1 MTLHPARPARAI
13 AILFSIA
20 AIALLSGCM
29 NTAYKIA
36 GGQMMKF
43 GKNEMVPYLL
53 TYDDTAMAC
62 ASGEALTP
70 LILATEGMGADPAKM
85 AVLMYVSAG
94 LCAEDRALEHELRYV
109 RSSRSNLIE
118 DAQDARIAQKRWSA
132 LAARRQQEAYR
143 RFVEHYEKSFNFK
156 LGENCPAMH
165 TDFEKMVYLIGLAS
179 GMQAVVN
186 DIASQGAVGVPK
198 DIAGIVDRAMTCL
211 DNAEWWGVPM
221 ATRAAV
227 WALLP
232 GASEGKPDPFT
243 TMKDSTRLGERK
255 GVRLA
260 HAIYAL
266 SAQATGKEELLRDA
280 LKTYGNS
287 STMAVNAKFR
297 LFDVMG
303 GLMVQTIADRYW
315 TEKTGTRMPDGGFTK
330 FWDDK
335 PSSEST
341 GISIDD
347 LL

>member
-1 MTLHPARPARAI
+1 MKFSRSLRLGVVASVI
-13 AILFSIA
+13 GVQMLFTGCSQGVKTGASIA
-20 AIALLSGCM
+20 VKFSENNIVPPIMAL
-29 NTAYKIA
+29 
-36 GGQMMKF
+36 
-43 GKNEMVPYLL
+43 
-53 TYDDTAMAC
+53 DDAQMAC

-85 AVLMYVSAG
+85 AVMMYVAAG
-94 LCAEDRALEHELRYV
+94 LCAEDRALEHELRYL
-109 RSSRSNLIE
+109 RSSRANLIE

-143 RFVEHYEKSFNFK
+143 RFVEHYEKTFNFK
-156 LGENCPAMH
+156 LGESCPNMH

-198 DIAGIVDRAMTCL
+198 DIGGLVERGMTCL
-211 DNAEWWGVPM
+211 DNAEFWGVPM

-227 WALLP
+227 WSLLP

-243 TMKDSTRLGERK
+243 VMKDSTRIAERK

-266 SAQATGKEELLRDA
+266 SAQATGKEDLLRDA
-280 LKTYGNS
+280 LRTYGNS
-287 STMAVNAKFR
+287 SNMAVNPKFR

-315 TEKTGTRMPDGGFTK
+315 TEKTGTRMPEGGFTK

-335 PSSEST
+335 PSAESS